1 MASEKP
7 TPALLDSVKAS
18 ATKFK
23 EIKSTLDARQREL
36 ETLKTDIESQRGEL
50 EAQVNRFR
58 SEREEFEREKGQVQA
73 ARSLAER
80 DLAGARIDR
89 EKISTEEKRVQDWAR
104 TLNER
109 EKAIKE
115 AEDRLRRLELELT
128 DHLKDSEGKIQALV
142 EREQMS
148 AQRERALAE
157 TIDRLSTME
166 KGLADRDRK
175 LAKREEEL
183 IKLQNERLNAM
194 EARERELLKISE
206 EMFARQKESAA
217 QHESF
222 VELQTTLREELTQL
236 ASQREMLALKEKSL
250 LDAEKYLAAALEA
263 GGLELPAEPEE
274 TAPPPPPI
282 VERRSSPAITIPRP
296 GSPTRSSGN
305 SRPSRFPAR
314 LLARP
319 AVRGG
324 VNRHRVHWHAGHP
337 HFVPLSRDLSPW
349 IGVRHGSRDERPD
362 HVRDEDDLAERD
374 DERSE
379 RREPVQRPQRGVV
392 VVHATRHALEAEEV
406 HREEDQ
412 VHADEGEGEVPAG
425 EPLGIHAPGHPRE
438 PEVESREDAE
448 DRAAKED
455 VVQVGDDPVG
465 VLERIV
471 ERDRCLEHPVD
482 AADDEHRD
490 EADGEEH
497 RRLELDRST
506 PHRRDPVEHLDP
518 ARHRDRERDDHER
531 EARGDRDAGRE
542 HVVHPDAERQEPDCD
557 GREGDRLVPEDRLG

>member
-58 SEREEFEREKGQVQA
+58 SEREEFEREK
-73 ARSLAER
+73 
-80 DLAGARIDR
+80 
-89 EKISTEEKRVQDWAR
+89 
-104 TLNER
+104 
-109 EKAIKE
+109 AIKE

-142 EREQMS
+142 EREQLS

-166 KGLADRDRK
+166 KGLAERDRK

-222 VELQTTLREELTQL
+222 VELQTTLREELIAL
-236 ASQREMLALKEKSL
+236 ASQREMLAVKEKSL

-263 GGLELPAEPEE
+263 GGLELPTEPEE

-282 VERRSSPAITIPRP
+282 VERPPRPPTPSQAPPAPASETLRHELLEEEEGGKPKVSRADALERMTRALETAKWARDTGRNVSDIRKALKQARAAFESGDYDTASRLADEILRELEAVTIPR
-296 GSPTRSSGN
+296 
-305 SRPSRFPAR
+305 
-314 LLARP
+314 
-319 AVRGG
+319 
-324 VNRHRVHWHAGHP
+324 
-337 HFVPLSRDLSPW
+337 
-349 IGVRHGSRDERPD
+349 
-362 HVRDEDDLAERD
+362 
-374 DERSE
+374 
-379 RREPVQRPQRGVV
+379 
-392 VVHATRHALEAEEV
+392 
-406 HREEDQ
+406 
-412 VHADEGEGEVPAG
+412 
-425 EPLGIHAPGHPRE
+425 
-438 PEVESREDAE
+438 
-448 DRAAKED
+448 
-455 VVQVGDDPVG
+455 
-465 VLERIV
+465 
-471 ERDRCLEHPVD
+471 
-482 AADDEHRD
+482 
-490 EADGEEH
+490 
-497 RRLELDRST
+497 
-506 PHRRDPVEHLDP
+506 
-518 ARHRDRERDDHER
+518 
-531 EARGDRDAGRE
+531 
-542 HVVHPDAERQEPDCD
+542 
-557 GREGDRLVPEDRLG
+557 